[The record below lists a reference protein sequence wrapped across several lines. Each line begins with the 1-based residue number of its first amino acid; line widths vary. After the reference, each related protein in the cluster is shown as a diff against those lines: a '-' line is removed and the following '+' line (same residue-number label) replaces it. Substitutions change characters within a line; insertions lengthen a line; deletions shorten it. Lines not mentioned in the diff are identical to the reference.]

1 MRVCVLGSIEVTD
14 GGRPVRLSGP
24 GQRTVLAA
32 LAAEHG
38 MVVPLARLFEALWGG
53 TPPPTARTKVQS
65 HMSALRLALGWQVR
79 DGDSPLQTIRPG
91 YVLSADLAS
100 VDATEFGDLMTRA
113 RQAQDAAV
121 TARMLGEALALWRG
135 PAFAGLDSPVLRAA
149 GRLLD
154 ERRVLTVEAKASAD
168 LALDRFD
175 VVVAELSAWVDCYP
189 FRERLRALLMVALH
203 QHGCRADA
211 LRLYRAGEQRMLHEL
226 GLQPSGQLRS
236 LYHAILAD
244 ARRPPAART
253 PEADG
258 IPVLRT

>member
-1 MRVCVLGSIEVTD
+1 MRVCVLGPVDVTD
-14 GGRPVRLSGP
+14 GGRPVHLSGP

-38 MVVPLARLFEALWGG
+38 TVVSLPRLFEALWGG

-65 HMSALRLALGWQVR
+65 HVSALRLALGRQVR

-91 YVLSADLAS
+91 YVLSADGAS
-100 VDATEFGDLMTRA
+100 VDATDFAGLVTRA
-113 RQAQDAAV
+113 RQVQDPGV

-135 PAFAGLDSPVLRAA
+135 PAFADLDSPAMRAA

-154 ERRVLTVEAKASAD
+154 ERRVLAVEAKAD

-175 VVVAELSAWVDCYP
+175 VVVAELPGWVDSYP
-189 FRERLRALLMVALH
+189 FRERLRAQLMMALH

-236 LYHAILAD
+236 LYHTILAET
-244 ARRPPAART
+244 RRSPAAPRT
-253 PEADG
+253 EPAA
-258 IPVLRT
+258 I

>member
-1 MRVCVLGSIEVTD
+1 MRVCVLGPIEVTD
-14 GGRPVRLSGP
+14 GGRPVRLSGL

-38 MVVPLARLFEALWGG
+38 MVVPLTRLFEALWGG

-65 HMSALRLALGWQVR
+65 HVSALRLALGRQVR

-91 YVLSADLAS
+91 YVLSADGAS
-100 VDATEFGDLMTRA
+100 VDATEFADLMTRA
-113 RQAQDAAV
+113 RQAQDATA

-135 PAFAGLDSPVLRAA
+135 PAFAGLDSPVMRAA

-154 ERRVLTVEAKASAD
+154 ERRVLAVEEKAAAD
-168 LALDRFD
+168 LSLDRFD
-175 VVVAELSAWVDCYP
+175 LVVAELPGWVDSYP
-189 FRERLRALLMVALH
+189 FRERLRALLMLALH

-226 GLQPSGQLRS
+226 GLQPSQRLRS
-236 LYHAILAD
+236 LYHAILTD
-244 ARRPPAART
+244 ARRSPAGRMPESGGMLASRT
-253 PEADG
+253 
-258 IPVLRT
+258 

>member
-1 MRVCVLGSIEVTD
+1 M
-14 GGRPVRLSGP
+14 
-24 GQRTVLAA
+24 
-32 LAAEHG
+32 
-38 MVVPLARLFEALWGG
+38 
-53 TPPPTARTKVQS
+53 
-65 HMSALRLALGWQVR
+65 
-79 DGDSPLQTIRPG
+79 
-91 YVLSADLAS
+91 LSAWMLAS

-203 QHGCRADA
+203 QHG
-211 LRLYRAGEQRMLHEL
+211 
-226 GLQPSGQLRS
+226 
-236 LYHAILAD
+236 
-244 ARRPPAART
+244 
-253 PEADG
+253 
-258 IPVLRT
+258 